1 MIPIDWIYTP
11 IIVLYSNQQQNKQ
24 NPTEQEQVFIIR
36 NCLRWILI
44 YETYFSELACAIN
57 PTDRFCRIACTFLG
71 SDNLFLIDEI
81 HNLLQLCLNNIMKS
95 EKEINFNK
103 EIQGKGV
110 KIEVWF
116 VKMVLQD

>member
-44 YETYFSELACAIN
+44 YETYFPELASAIN

-110 KIEVWF
+110 KIEV
-116 VKMVLQD
+116 